1 MPGREGY
8 CNIPNPDIPGKN
20 KTEKDVISN
29 MQFTARMKPPSQF
42 KHDGTMGIDI
52 DELKEIISNDPSPE
66 PPNDRRY
73 KPACVFLLIFYLKE
87 PYILAIQ
94 KADSEGYPWRNQVAL
109 PGGHLDAEDAS
120 PLAGAF
126 RELEEEM
133 SISRDQ
139 VEFLGSMGH
148 FQTINNRDI
157 EVFTGLWRAAEPV
170 RHDPAEISRILK
182 IPIRVLVQTHN
193 TQNFHGRIPD
203 IDELRYP
210 FEDVVIWGATARI
223 LHHFIELFHP
233 QFETSGWARVL
244 ASKLSG

>member
-1 MPGREGY
+1 MKQNSAG
-8 CNIPNPDIPGKN
+8 
-20 KTEKDVISN
+20 
-29 MQFTARMKPPSQF
+29 MKPHSPF
-42 KHDGTMGIDI
+42 KHDGFLGIDI
-52 DELKEIISNDPSPE
+52 DELKDIIRNDPSPN
-66 PPNDRRY
+66 PPDDRIY
-73 KPACVFLLIFYLKE
+73 KPACVFFLMFDLEE

-120 PLAGAF
+120 PLEGAF

-133 SISRDQ
+133 DISRDQ

-148 FQTINNRDI
+148 FQTINHRDI
-157 EVFTGLWRAAEPV
+157 EVFTGLWKAARPV

-182 IPIRVLVQTHN
+182 IPIRVLVQTHH
-193 TQNFHGRIPD
+193 TKNFHGRIPN

-223 LHHFIELFHP
+223 LHHFIELFQT
-233 QFETSGWARVL
+233 QFETIGWTRVL
-244 ASKLSG
+244 GSKTTG